1 MALLYTAPF
10 YITGIVPA
18 CIFLKQFLAF
28 RGMARFQPNVRPVYA
43 SNVYVSTALPLQGFL
58 KWLIYFKPW
67 FHRKLKEMFGGSC
80 CNSCYVDLFFTR
92 RAGRKSTDP
101 DGPPESDTDGMTG
114 DADEQVLKNA
124 VDFAA
129 AWVGTEAAERGDLH
143 STQEM
148 VVPPTDMQPP
158 PGIEEPDADGMNGDA
173 DEQILK
179 NAVDFAAAWGAS
191 RGDLHSTH
199 RR

>member
-129 AWVGTEAAERGDLH
+129 AWVGTEAAERSIINRDC
-143 STQEM
+143 
-148 VVPPTDMQPP
+148 
-158 PGIEEPDADGMNGDA
+158 
-173 DEQILK
+173 
-179 NAVDFAAAWGAS
+179 
-191 RGDLHSTH
+191 
-199 RR
+199 